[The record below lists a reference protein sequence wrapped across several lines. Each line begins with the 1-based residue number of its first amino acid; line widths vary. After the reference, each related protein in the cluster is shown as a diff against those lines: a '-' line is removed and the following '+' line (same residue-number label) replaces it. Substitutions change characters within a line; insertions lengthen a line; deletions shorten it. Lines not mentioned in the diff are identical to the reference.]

1 MIDLNKFAAAL
12 ELAADALRGTD
23 APKTKPAAAKKMAPE
38 KAPDPAPAT
47 ETPSNVVPLG
57 GAAGMYDT
65 APATATAQ
73 PTCTLDALRAEAT
86 ALYQRTGDAT
96 VIPDML
102 ARYGV
107 TGLKD
112 LGAEN
117 YGALLADIRG
127 AFNA

>member
-12 ELAADALRGTD
+12 ELAADALRSTD
-23 APKTKPAAAKKMAPE
+23 APKTKPAAAKKTVAPE

-57 GAAGMYDT
+57 SAAVMYDT
-65 APATATAQ
+65 APATTQ
-73 PTCTLDALRAEAT
+73 PTCTLDELRAEAT
-86 ALYQRTGDAT
+86 ALYQRTGDAA

-127 AFNA
+127 ASNA